1 MLSRQEEQSERREVL
16 ENDKRVR
23 EQGSTFLA
31 HTHNGAGGRFAA
43 ISSPTVIGAEA
54 TPKYPQ
60 GPAWCADQTGIEP
73 PLNIDVNAIEPC
85 GEPHEIRASIA
96 SLEPCLSPAQG
107 NSGDPASGEGAEAP
121 PLTKRAGVGSP
132 PLSRRAYR
140 RF

>member
-73 PLNIDVNAIEPC
+73 PLNYSVNALEPC
-85 GEPHEIRASIA
+85 GEPHEVRASIHDLNPFA
-96 SLEPCLSPAQG
+96 QHLPAG
-107 NSGDPASGEGAEAP
+107 YSGDLTIPAHPSGQV
-121 PLTKRAGVGSP
+121 RSP
-132 PLSRRAYR
+132 TFR

>member
-60 GPAWCADQTGIEP
+60 GPAWCADPGSQMLEP
-73 PLNIDVNAIEPC
+73 PLS
-85 GEPHEIRASIA
+85 PHDNPA
-96 SLEPCLSPAQG
+96 LEPSDPEQSFSLSQDALATLSPSSQV
-107 NSGDPASGEGAEAP
+107 PP
-121 PLTKRAGVGSP
+121 PLHEGLGFSQ
-132 PLSRRAYR
+132 RAYR
-140 RF
+140 RA